1 MWRYG
6 DGVGSCLGQRFGPS
20 QQLLQTAEDFTV
32 SPSDAQ
38 GDSEATWSV
47 SVAQVVT
54 ASQLVVPGALRHFL
68 PLPSQSR
75 NRPRQPGNEQHKTT
89 I

>member
-47 SVAQVVT
+47 SVA
-54 ASQLVVPGALRHFL
+54 
-68 PLPSQSR
+68 
-75 NRPRQPGNEQHKTT
+75 
-89 I
+89 